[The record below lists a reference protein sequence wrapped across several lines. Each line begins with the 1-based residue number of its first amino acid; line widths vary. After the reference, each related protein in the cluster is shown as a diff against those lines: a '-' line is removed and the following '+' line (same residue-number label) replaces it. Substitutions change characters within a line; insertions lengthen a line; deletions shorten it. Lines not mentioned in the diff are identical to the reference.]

1 MDGLSCCSVK
11 ISNISC
17 QDQEFVL
24 SGFPGFENWNHVL
37 SLPFTVMF
45 FLMCFGNLT
54 IMAIVIREA
63 SLHEPMYIL
72 ICILAAADFVSG
84 VTLLPS
90 LLATLW
96 YGTHIIPFNVCF
108 IQMFFIYFPPV
119 IASSLLVLMA
129 YDRYVA
135 VCNPLRYSSIMTNN
149 FIFKGCVFIIIRS
162 LCFIMPIPVI
172 ARMLT
177 YCNKCTINN
186 VFCDYFAVINNA
198 CTHTFMTDNYMTIT
212 LFLISPFDAFLI
224 GLSYY
229 MIISA
234 AINLHSQEARGK
246 VFSTCSSH
254 LFVILIFYLSGTLY
268 ILVFIFENR
277 FSSHIHAFFSILYI
291 VIPSSLNPVI
301 YGMKSKEIRLLVLKY
316 LKRY

>member
-1 MDGLSCCSVK
+1 MDSLSYSIK
-11 ISNISC
+11 TSNVSC

-45 FLMCFGNLT
+45 FLTCFGNLT
-54 IMAIVIREA
+54 IMTIIIREA

-96 YGTHIIPFNVCF
+96 FGAHVIPFDICF
-108 IQMFFIYFPPV
+108 IQMFLVYFPTV
-119 IASSLLVLMA
+119 MESSLLVLMA

-135 VCNPLRYSSIMTNN
+135 VCKPLRYSSIMTNA

-162 LCFIMPIPVI
+162 LCFIIPVPVI
-172 ARMLT
+172 AQMLT
-177 YCNKCTINN
+177 YSNKCTVSN
-186 VFCDYFAVINNA
+186 VFCEYFAVINNT
-198 CTHTFMTDNYMTIT
+198 CTHTFLSDNYVTIA
-212 LFLISPFDAFLI
+212 LFLIGPPDTLLI
-224 GLSYY
+224 VLSYY

-234 AINLHSQEARGK
+234 AINLRSQESRGK

-254 LFVILIFYLSGTLY
+254 LFVILMFYSFGTLH
-268 ILVFIFENR
+268 ILVLIFENR
-277 FSSHIHAFFSILYI
+277 FSYHIHALFSVLYI
-291 VIPSSLNPVI
+291 VIPSALNPII

-316 LKRY
+316 LKRV